1 MTLELSWKLSVRKQ
15 VQVQADSA
23 IMRMHNKYAQAKVQC
38 DEGNTHIYAKG
49 FHGGMPLREASPTG
63 PYS

>member
-23 IMRMHNKYAQAKVQC
+23 NMRMHNKYAQADVQC
-38 DEGNTHIYAKG
+38 DEANTHIYAAA
-49 FHGGMPLREASPTG
+49 FTESCR
-63 PYS
+63 Y